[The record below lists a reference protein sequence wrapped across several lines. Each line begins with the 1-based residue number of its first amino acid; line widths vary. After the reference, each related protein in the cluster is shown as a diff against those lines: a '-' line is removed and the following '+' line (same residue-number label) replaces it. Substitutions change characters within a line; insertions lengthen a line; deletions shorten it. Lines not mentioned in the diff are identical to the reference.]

1 MPSVLK
7 RFTQWIKG
15 SDYRRLI
22 VNIDVFC
29 KKMDFQRRQ
38 LEAEYRRNREKALQY
53 RKEGNDSAARMYAEQ
68 DVCYQKWALGI
79 DMYRLRIEGM
89 LFRLRQSQM
98 AHDIAD
104 ILGSMR
110 TTLKD
115 LRVSVNIPDI
125 ATMVDDIDKEF
136 QHVELAQEVTE
147 SSVDR
152 AVGSTVVTPEDVNQ
166 AMGQIDA
173 EVEATT
179 SLPVPSGKESELEK
193 QIKKLKESKVV
204 GSIPSS
210 LSS

>member
-68 DVCYQKWALGI
+68 YVRYQKWALGI

-136 QHVELAQEVTE
+136 QHVELAQEVTQ
-147 SSVDR
+147 SSVDK

-166 AMGQIDA
+166 AMEQIDA

-193 QIKKLKESKVV
+193 QIKKLKESKV
-204 GSIPSS
+204 
-210 LSS
+210 